1 MNETTD
7 IDPCLRNDTCLTSR
21 LWDGTNR
28 IRENGDSGENANG
41 WINRK
46 ATETD
51 YSADDAID
59 HSGYDAI
66 DHSGYD
72 AIDHSG
78 YDAIDYSSYDAIDY
92 SSYDAIDHSAYDA
105 TDHSAYD
112 AANGL
117 RCYSR
122 GG

>member
-1 MNETTD
+1 MLYETTD

-21 LWDGTNR
+21 LWGGTNR
-28 IRENGDSGENANG
+28 IRGNGDSGENANG

-59 HSGYDAI
+59 YSGYDAT
-66 DHSGYD
+66 DHSAD
-72 AIDHSG
+72 NAT
-78 YDAIDYSSYDAIDY
+78 
-92 SSYDAIDHSAYDA
+92 DHSAYDA

-112 AANGL
+112 AADHSAYDAANGL
-117 RCYSR
+117 RRYSR

>member
-1 MNETTD
+1 MYETTD

-21 LWDGTNR
+21 LWGGTNR
-28 IRENGDSGENANG
+28 IRGNGDSGENANG

-51 YSADDAID
+51 YSA
-59 HSGYDAI
+59 
-66 DHSGYD
+66 YD

-78 YDAIDYSSYDAIDY
+78 YDAIDYSADDAIDY
-92 SSYDAIDHSAYDA
+92 SGYDATDHSADNATDHSAYDA

-112 AANGL
+112 AADHSAYDAANGL
-117 RCYSR
+117 RRYSR